1 MTQPAVAALIVP
13 PLFNGPPGSANG
25 GYFSGAL
32 AALLP
37 GAPASAVVT
46 LRKPPPLGIPLH
58 ATVTDAGGVTLHHGD
73 VLVGEAAP
81 AALAGF
87 GTPEPVPFETAK
99 AAEQSYRGLA
109 RHPFPGCFVCGTQ
122 RGGAAGLHLFAGEA
136 SGHDGLHACTWTP
149 DAALADVADA
159 DLADGDLRR
168 PDRPE
173 ADGASVR
180 PEFVWAALDCPG
192 AWTIDLE
199 TRDVVLGRITARV
212 LGVPS
217 VGEPCVVTA
226 RLIAQDGRKH
236 TTCTALYGRDG
247 RLLGEAEALWI
258 ELPPRT

>member
-1 MTQPAVAALIVP
+1 MTQPAAAALIVP

-46 LRKPPPLGIPLH
+46 LRKPPPLGTPMH
-58 ATVTDAGGVTLHHGD
+58 AFVTDEGGVTLHHED
-73 VLVGEAAP
+73 ALVGEAAP
-81 AALAGF
+81 AALAGL
-87 GTPEPVPFETAK
+87 GTPEPVSFETAK
-99 AAEQSYRGLA
+99 AAEQSYRGLV

-122 RGGAAGLHLFAGEA
+122 RGEAQGLHLYAGA
-136 SGHDGLHACTWTP
+136 VADRDGLHACTWTP
-149 DAALADVADA
+149 DAELADT
-159 DLADGDLRR
+159 DGT
-168 PDRPE
+168 
-173 ADGASVR
+173 AVR

-212 LGVPS
+212 LGAPS

-258 ELPPRT
+258 ELPPRA